1 MAAVTALVPS
11 ATAASTAIIDL
22 RISTF
27 SVVLDASQRRLRQM
41 VTARAIEQMASRQCG
56 ETTRRSPIVAI
67 GRKINLIFARAEE
80 VRDLLRRLYVVLNN
94 KDATVCFFHYLHL

>member
-27 SVVLDASQRRLRQM
+27 SVVLDASQRRLRKM
-41 VTARAIEQMASRQCG
+41 VAARAIEQMARCYS
-56 ETTRRSPIVAI
+56 
-67 GRKINLIFARAEE
+67 F
-80 VRDLLRRLYVVLNN
+80 LN
-94 KDATVCFFHYLHL
+94 FLQQSMQ

>member
-1 MAAVTALVPS
+1 MAVVTAPVLS

-41 VTARAIEQMASRQCG
+41 VAARAIEQIASRQCG
-56 ETTRRSPIVAI
+56 EKTQRSPHSAGGRPRKRPQRSARSIRRS
-67 GRKINLIFARAEE
+67 GRMLTGR
-80 VRDLLRRLYVVLNN
+80 
-94 KDATVCFFHYLHL
+94 TLHLSF